1 MKPESIH
8 TYDNLPEED
17 YLVEKYQ
24 PKFLARGGD
33 HLVYEVQDHPDVV
46 IKASTFRVKDI
57 LANNVE
63 HGIPLDSMSD
73 DMRAQIETELKE
85 KDEQSKALRNY
96 FGNEHT
102 LAERRYLMKVPVTGE
117 ILTDIFKGD
126 WKGRIPPASS
136 LEMKK
141 AWSSVI
147 VQQRAEA
154 ISDTTHLSLNFE
166 GFLEDGKY
174 DETAI
179 QNILALSEI
188 DPALRDSLKEFVSKA
203 VSYANDTGNI
213 LAMAGKDNVI
223 FYKEANNSDNVNEE
237 KWNYLLVDA
246 LPIHNEPVF
255 KMSQEIA
262 RKIMDDQKITE
273 HEKTL
278 LKKGLNFTRTING
291 LAEKL
296 GMMERS
302 SLQVEK

>member
-1 MKPESIH
+1 MKPESLQ
-8 TYDNLPEED
+8 TYNNLPQED

-57 LANNVE
+57 LTSNAE
-63 HGIPLDSMSD
+63 HGTQLDSMSD
-73 DMRAQIETELKE
+73 DMRAQIEAELKE

-126 WKGRIPPASS
+126 WKGRVPPASS

-154 ISDTTHLSLNFE
+154 ISDPEHLSLNFE

-174 DETAI
+174 YETAI
-179 QNILALSEI
+179 QNILKLSET
-188 DPALRDSLKEFVSKA
+188 DRDLKDSLKEFVGKA
-203 VSYANDTGNI
+203 VSYANETGNI
-213 LAMAGKDNVI
+213 LAMAGRYNVI
-223 FYKEANNSDNVNEE
+223 FYKEAKKSDNVNEE

-262 RKIMDDQKITE
+262 RKIANNKEVIP

-278 LKKGLNFTRTING
+278 LKKGLNFTRTINN

-296 GMMERS
+296 GMAERLT
-302 SLQVEK
+302 LQDK